1 MILYS
6 FVMYT
11 AMIDSKPRLN
21 NEEDKEL
28 DDELEMAI
36 GQYWKRM

>member
-1 MILYS
+1 
-6 FVMYT
+6 MYT

-36 GQYWKRM
+36 GQYRKRM